1 MRFIQ
6 FFKKYSYHKFEAKN
20 KEEAEKMMEEFFLD
34 TGLDSVLLPKVG
46 NWQIACLKE
55 RKGVKENYETRG
67 N

>member
-46 NWQIACLKE
+46 NWQIACLK
-55 RKGVKENYETRG
+55 
-67 N
+67 